1 MCYGNFPVSGTCSG
15 KFSGFR
21 NVFVPEFFRFPE
33 RVPEIF
39 RFPERVPELFRFPE
53 RVSEFFRFPE
63 CVPELF
69 RIPERVPEFFRF
81 PERIPEQLPVS
92 EMEQFRNMFW
102 KFKPEF
108 RFPDPYFR
116 IIPFPLRKL

>member
-1 MCYGNFPVSGTCSG
+1 MCYGNFPVSGTCTR
-15 KFSGFR
+15 KISGFR
-21 NVFVPEFFRFPE
+21 NVFVPES
-33 RVPEIF
+33 F

-63 CVPELF
+63 CEAEFF